1 MGVISRRRG
10 LAAVAV
16 VAAAALVAA
25 GCSSNKSG
33 SSTSSNEKITL
44 NVTIFGEFG
53 YGKAGLYQK
62 YMQQHPNITI
72 KEIGNGQGLGDE
84 NTKLDQTLAAGAGA
98 GDIVALEEGTITKYK
113 SLAQDFVDL
122 GQYGANDLK
131 ANFLPWKFAQGTTKD
146 GKVLGLGTDV
156 GSMAVCYRTDMF
168 QAAGLPTDRDA
179 VSKLW
184 SNSWDDYLAQG
195 QKFAASPAGKS
206 AKWVDAATNL
216 YNNILMQVAG
226 ADNGYTYYDKSDKLV
241 LDSNKDIKT
250 AYDLTTKAIGEGLSA
265 GLISFSD
272 TWTAGFK
279 NSKFATMACP
289 AWMLGVIK
297 NNAGDALS
305 GKWDVA
311 AAPAGGGNWGG
322 SFLAVTK
329 QSKHAAEAADLV
341 KFLTSPDSQLAVFK
355 QVNNLPSSPKVYSDP
370 DFQAFKDPYFNNAPV
385 GKIFGDGATAL
396 KPVYLGSKNNDVR
409 TAVEATLQAVEQG
422 QKTPADAWALALSS
436 GAAAAK

>member
-10 LAAVAV
+10 VAAVAV
-16 VAAAALVAA
+16 VAAAALAAA
-25 GCSSNKSG
+25 GCGSSSNNSG
-33 SSTSSNEKITL
+33 GSNSNEKITL
-44 NVTIFGEFG
+44 NVTIFQEFG
-53 YGKAGLYQK
+53 YTKAGLYDQ
-62 YMQQHPNITI
+62 YMKDHPNITI
-72 KEIGNGQGLGDE
+72 KESGAGQGLGDE

-113 SLAQDFVDL
+113 GLAQDFVDL
-122 GQYGANDLK
+122 AQYGANDLK
-131 ANFLPWKFAQGTTKD
+131 GNFLDWKFQQGTTSD

-168 QAAGLPTDRDA
+168 QAAGLPTDRTA
-179 VSKLW
+179 VGNLW
-184 SNSWDDYLAQG
+184 STWDDYLAQG

-226 ADNGYTYYDKSDKLV
+226 ADNGYTYYDKSNKLV
-241 LDSNKDIKT
+241 LDSNKDIKN
-250 AYDLTTKAIGEGLSA
+250 AYDETTKAIGEGLSA

-272 TWTAGFK
+272 DWTAGFK

-297 NNAGDALS
+297 GNAGDALS

-311 AAPAGGGNWGG
+311 KAPGNGGNWGG

-329 QSKHAAEAADLV
+329 QSKHPKEAADLV
-341 KFLTSPDSQLAVFK
+341 KFLTSPESQLAVFK
-355 QVNNLPSSPKVYSDP
+355 KVNNLPSSPKVYTDSD
-370 DFQAFKDPYFNNAPV
+370 FKAFVDPYFNNAPV
-385 GKIFGDGATAL
+385 GQIFGAGATAL
-396 KPVYLGSKNNDVR
+396 KPVYLGPKNNDVR
-409 TAVEATLQAVEQG
+409 TAVEATLQAIEQG
-422 QKTPADAWALALSS
+422 KKSPADAWALALSS

>member
-1 MGVISRRRG
+1 MGVISRRRA

-16 VAAAALVAA
+16 IATAALAAA
-25 GCSSNKSG
+25 GCGSKSG
-33 SSTSSNEKITL
+33 NSTGNSNEKITL
-44 NVTIFGEFG
+44 SVTIFGDFG
-53 YGKAGLYQK
+53 YSKAGLYDK
-62 YMQQHPNITI
+62 YMQAHPNITI

-113 SLAQDFVDL
+113 GLAQDFVDL
-122 GQYGANDLK
+122 NQYGAADLK
-131 ANFLPWKFAQGTTKD
+131 NSFLPWKFAQGSTSD

-156 GSMAVCYRTDMF
+156 GSMAICYRTDMF
-168 QAAGLPTDRDA
+168 AAAGLPTDRTA
-179 VSKLW
+179 VGNLW
-184 SNSWDDYLAQG
+184 SSWDDYLAQG

-226 ADNGYTYYDKSDKLV
+226 ANNGYTYYDKSDKLV
-241 LDSNKDIKT
+241 LDSNADIKT
-250 AYDLTTKAIGEGLSA
+250 AYDETTKAIGEGLSA

-272 TWTAGFK
+272 NWTAGFK

-297 NNAGDALS
+297 DNAGPTLS

-311 AAPAGGGNWGG
+311 KAPGAGGNWGG

-329 QSKHAAEAADLV
+329 QSKHPAEAADLV
-341 KFLTSPDSQLAVFK
+341 KFLTNPDSQLAVFK
-355 QVNNLPSSPKVYSDP
+355 KVNNLPSSPTVYTNP
-370 DFQAFKDPYFNNAPV
+370 DFTAFQDPYFNNAPV
-385 GKIFGDGATAL
+385 GQIFGAGAQAL
-396 KPVYLGSKNNDVR
+396 KPVYLGPKNNDVR
-409 TAVEATLQAVEQG
+409 TAVEATLQAIEQG
-422 QKTPADAWALALSS
+422 KKTPADAWQLALST

>member
-10 LAAVAV
+10 VAAVAV
-16 VAAAALVAA
+16 VAAAALAAA
-25 GCSSNKSG
+25 GCSTNKSG
-33 SSTSSNEKITL
+33 GNSSNEKITL
-44 NVTIFGEFG
+44 TVTIFGEFG
-53 YGKAGLYQK
+53 YTKAGLYQK
-62 YMQQHPNITI
+62 YMQDHPNITI
-72 KEIGNGQGLGDE
+72 KELGNGQALGDE

-113 SLAQDFVDL
+113 GLAQDFVDL

-131 ANFLPWKFAQGTTKD
+131 SNYLPWKFQEGTTSS

-156 GSMAVCYRTDMF
+156 GSMAICFRTDMF
-168 QAAGLPTDRDA
+168 AAAGLPTDRTA
-179 VSKLW
+179 VGNLW
-184 SNSWDDYLAQG
+184 SSWDQYLSVG
-195 QKFAASPAGKS
+195 QQFAASPAGKS

-226 ADNGYTYYDKSDKLV
+226 ANSGYTYYDKSDKLV

-250 AYDLTTKAIGEGLSA
+250 AYDETTKAIGEGLSA

-272 TWTAGFK
+272 NWTAGFK

-297 NNAGDALS
+297 NNAGDGLA

-311 AAPAGGGNWGG
+311 KAPGDGGNWGG
-322 SFLAVTK
+322 SFLGVTS
-329 QSKHAAEAADLV
+329 QSKHPKEAADLV
-341 KFLTSPDSQLAVFK
+341 KFLTSPDSELAVFK
-355 QVNNLPSSPKVYSDP
+355 QVNNLPSTQSVYTNP
-370 DFQAFKDPYFNNAPV
+370 DFMAFKDPYFNNAPV
-385 GKIFGDGATAL
+385 GQIFGQGAAAL

-409 TAVEATLQAVEQG
+409 TAVEATLQAIEQG
-422 QKTPADAWALALSS
+422 KKTPADAWALALSS

>member
-10 LAAVAV
+10 LTAIAV
-16 VAAAALVAA
+16 VAAAALAVA
-25 GCSSNKSG
+25 GCGKSG
-33 SSTSSNEKITL
+33 TGSSSNEKITL
-44 NVTIFGEFG
+44 TVTVFGDFG
-53 YGKAGLYQK
+53 YSKAGLYDK
-62 YMQQHPNITI
+62 YMQAHPNVTI

-113 SLAQDFVDL
+113 ALAQDFVDL
-122 GQYGANDLK
+122 NQYGAAGLK
-131 ANFLPWKFAQGTTKD
+131 SNYLPWKFAEGTTSD

-156 GSMAVCYRTDMF
+156 GSMAICYRTDMF
-168 QAAGLPTDRDA
+168 AAAGLPTDRAA
-179 VSKLW
+179 VGNLW
-184 SNSWDDYLAQG
+184 STWDDYLAQG
-195 QKFAASPAGKS
+195 QKFATSPAGKT

-226 ADNGYTYYDKSDKLV
+226 ANTGYTYYDKSDKLV
-241 LDSNKDIKT
+241 LDSNPDIRT
-250 AYDLTTKAIGEGLSA
+250 AYDETTKAIGEGLSA

-272 TWTAGFK
+272 SWTAGFK
-279 NSKFATMACP
+279 NSAFATIACP

-297 NNAGDALS
+297 DNAGAGLS

-311 AAPAGGGNWGG
+311 KAPGDGGNWGG

-329 QSKHAAEAADLV
+329 QSKHPAEAADLV
-341 KFLTSPDSQLAVFK
+341 KFLTSPDSEQAVFEK
-355 QVNNLPSSPKVYSDP
+355 VNNLPSTPSVYTNA

-385 GKIFGDGATAL
+385 GQIFGLGAQAL
-396 KPVYLGSKNNDVR
+396 KPVYLGPKNNDVR
-409 TAVEATLQAVEQG
+409 TAVEATLQAIEQG
-422 QKTPADAWALALSS
+422 KKTPADAWQLALST

>member
-1 MGVISRRRG
+1 
-10 LAAVAV
+10 
-16 VAAAALVAA
+16 
-25 GCSSNKSG
+25 
-33 SSTSSNEKITL
+33 
-44 NVTIFGEFG
+44 
-53 YGKAGLYQK
+53 
-62 YMQQHPNITI
+62 MQDHPNITI
-72 KEIGNGQGLGDE
+72 KELGNGQALGDE

-113 SLAQDFVDL
+113 GLAQDFVDL

-131 ANFLPWKFAQGTTKD
+131 SNYLPWKFQEGTTSS

-156 GSMAVCYRTDMF
+156 GSMAICFRTDMF
-168 QAAGLPTDRDA
+168 AAAGLPTDRTA
-179 VSKLW
+179 VGNLW
-184 SNSWDDYLAQG
+184 SSWDQYLSVG
-195 QKFAASPAGKS
+195 QQFAASPAGKS

-226 ADNGYTYYDKSDKLV
+226 ANSGYTYYDKSDKLV

-250 AYDLTTKAIGEGLSA
+250 AYDETTKAIGEGLSA

-272 TWTAGFK
+272 NWTAGFK

-297 NNAGDALS
+297 NNAGDGLA

-311 AAPAGGGNWGG
+311 KAPGDGGNWGG
-322 SFLAVTK
+322 SFLGVTS
-329 QSKHAAEAADLV
+329 QSKHPKEAADLV
-341 KFLTSPDSQLAVFK
+341 KFLTSPDSELAVFK
-355 QVNNLPSSPKVYSDP
+355 QVNNLPSTQSVYTNP
-370 DFQAFKDPYFNNAPV
+370 DFMAFKDPYFNNAPV
-385 GKIFGDGATAL
+385 GQIFGQGAAAL

-409 TAVEATLQAVEQG
+409 TAVEATLQAIEQG
-422 QKTPADAWALALSS
+422 KKTPADAWALALSS

>member
-16 VAAAALVAA
+16 VAATALAAA
-25 GCSSNKSG
+25 GCGSKSSNNNS
-33 SSTSSNEKITL
+33 SSNEKITL
-44 NVTIFGEFG
+44 SVTIFGDFG
-53 YGKAGLYQK
+53 YTKAGLYDK
-62 YMQQHPNITI
+62 YMQAHPNITI

-98 GDIVALEEGTITKYK
+98 GDVVALEEGTITKYK
-113 SLAQDFVDL
+113 GLAQDFVDL
-122 GQYGANDLK
+122 NQYGAADLK
-131 ANFLPWKFAQGTTKD
+131 NSFLPWKFAQGTTSD

-156 GSMAVCYRTDMF
+156 GSMAICYRTDMF
-168 QAAGLPTDRDA
+168 AAAGLPTDRTA
-179 VSKLW
+179 VGNLW
-184 SNSWDDYLAQG
+184 SSWDDYLAQG
-195 QKFAASPAGKS
+195 QKFAASPAGSS

-226 ADNGYTYYDKSDKLV
+226 ANNGYTYYDKSDKLA

-250 AYDLTTKAIGEGLSA
+250 AYDETTKAIGEGLSA

-272 TWTAGFK
+272 NWTAGFK

-297 NNAGDALS
+297 DNAGAALS

-311 AAPAGGGNWGG
+311 KAPGSGGNWGG

-329 QSKHAAEAADLV
+329 QSKHPAEAADLV
-341 KFLTSPDSQLAVFK
+341 KFLTSADSELAVFQK
-355 QVNNLPSSPKVYSDP
+355 VNNLPSTPAVYTNP
-370 DFQAFKDPYFNNAPV
+370 DFMAFKDPYFNNAPV
-385 GKIFGDGATAL
+385 GQIFGQGAQAL
-396 KPVYLGSKNNDVR
+396 KPVYLGPKNNDVR
-409 TAVEATLQAVEQG
+409 TAVEATLQAIEQG
-422 QKTPADAWALALSS
+422 KKTPADAWQLALST